1 MRGIEQLIRTDP
13 EFALAW
19 ARVLTEEVVRV
30 RDALLHFGAHS
41 ASTRLARFLIDS
53 ALDSKSRSPAECA
66 LSVELTHAEIA
77 SSLAMAHETTT
88 RLLGTLEEK
97 HVLRLGRG
105 RIEIIDLDHL
115 SALAGHADLIDDSLR
130 VH

>member
-1 MRGIEQLIRTDP
+1 
-13 EFALAW
+13 
-19 ARVLTEEVVRV
+19 
-30 RDALLHFGAHS
+30 
-41 ASTRLARFLIDS
+41 
-53 ALDSKSRSPAECA
+53 
-66 LSVELTHAEIA
+66 
-77 SSLAMAHETTT
+77 MAHETTT